1 MKGESH
7 PVRVANVRV
16 SEQVT
21 LKYLDIYVQAGFP
34 SPALDFSE
42 NDIDLIRELGLDK
55 TSVYIMRVDGNSMEG
70 KDTYIPSGA
79 FISVDRSIK
88 ALPGHVVLAVLNR
101 EFTIKT
107 LLRKNGRYILQPAN
121 PDFPPIAV
129 SGEDELIIWGVVDVV
144 FYRVGRKM

>member
-7 PVRVANVRV
+7 PLRVANVRV

-21 LKYLDIYVQAGFP
+21 LKYLDIYIPAGFP

-55 TSVYIMRVDGNSMEG
+55 PSVYIMRVAGHSMEG

-79 FISVDRSIK
+79 FVSVDRSIK
-88 ALPGHVVLAVLNR
+88 AVPGHIVLAIFNK
-101 EFTIKT
+101 EFTIKR
-107 LLRKNGRYILQPAN
+107 LLRKNGRYILHPEN
-121 PDFPPIAV
+121 PDFPPISV
-129 SGEDELIIWGVVDVV
+129 SGDDELIIWGVVDVV
-144 FYRVGRKM
+144 FYRVCKKM